1 MEAERTQKEGDAK
14 KITDECAAQCNNTEP
29 VVVPVE
35 EPVVPSGHY
44 EDYGHWELGPYLYD
58 DEFGNPIYGEP
69 FWVVDGTIW
78 VPDN

>member
-1 MEAERTQKEGDAK
+1 
-14 KITDECAAQCNNTEP
+14 